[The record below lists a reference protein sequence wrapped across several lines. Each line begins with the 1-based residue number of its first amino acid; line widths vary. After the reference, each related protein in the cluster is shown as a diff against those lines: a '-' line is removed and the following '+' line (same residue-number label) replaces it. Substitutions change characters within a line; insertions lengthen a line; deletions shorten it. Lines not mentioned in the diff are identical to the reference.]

1 MPAGAMRQSCGRI
14 IAPWRQGG
22 PSTPGRARD
31 NDAAQP
37 RSGSRWAFDMW
48 NRKVAGNRAGAMWR
62 ERLAARPGRAIQG
75 IRGDGIAPV
84 PAGDAG

>member
-1 MPAGAMRQSCGRI
+1 
-14 IAPWRQGG
+14 
-22 PSTPGRARD
+22 
-31 NDAAQP
+31 
-37 RSGSRWAFDMW
+37 MW
-48 NRKVAGNRAGAMWR
+48 NRKVVGDRAGAMWR